1 MELTSQRCWRAR
13 ETKMQVKIVPA
24 SMAYGYHGLWEWDH
38 SCHFP
43 EFLTLFSLKLVV
55 CIAKSRSRHHSSYA
69 HTDCCRHSKGESVFE
84 PLSSACWTPPFAFL
98 WFVVPPSLR
107 AQQLSLCFLPR
118 TFLTRLG
125 CLPFSEW
132 VFLNHFLLIK
142 TDLSCA
148 PRLSNQHWFSI

>member
-13 ETKMQVKIVPA
+13 EMKMQVKIVPA

-69 HTDCCRHSKGESVFE
+69 HADCCRHSKGASVFE
-84 PLSSACWTPPFAFL
+84 PLSSACWTPPFALL
-98 WFVVPPSLR
+98 WFLVPPSLR
-107 AQQLSLCFLPR
+107 ARQLSLCFLPR